1 MRVFQCFLFVQ
12 KRSYICYNIICMTV
26 PLILQFLSGHR
37 EFPKSRLC
45 SMISSCQ
52 FIVTDVL
59 LLYCYLFIYYIGLGI
74 YLIIKEVS
82 FCNTW
87 KSEDF
92 TKEFVARLL
101 DSGRNSNPVRIV
113 KEEQALDEPL
123 LENTMHFFS
132 HFWFTYKERN

>member
-1 MRVFQCFLFVQ
+1 MR
-12 KRSYICYNIICMTV
+12 V

-52 FIVTDVL
+52 FIVTDIL

-82 FCNTW
+82 FCNTCC

-92 TKEFVARLL
+92 TKEFIASLL
-101 DSGRNSNPVRIV
+101 DSGRNSNPVRTV
-113 KEEQALDEPL
+113 KEEPALDEPL
-123 LENTMHFFS
+123 LENTMHLFL
-132 HFWFTYKERN
+132 HF